1 MPAIKM
7 FNYEGNQKRAF
18 ETKQWATPEEM
29 SRISSGNMQTDVIFG
44 ENASAAFFEQDKRWE
59 TSISNNVLAFGGTG
73 SGKTE
78 SFILPNLLNHLN
90 CNYVVTDTKG
100 EILRRTGQGFV
111 DDGYRLTVL
120 DTINIDESAGYDPLR
135 YVSSASDIP
144 SVVAM
149 VMDGLTPKRN
159 AGRADPFWNETADML
174 VRGVVGILFQL
185 ECVDGAYAPGAD
197 DTQERRYLR
206 MNNVTKLLELIK
218 ITDDRD
224 TDCPLD
230 RLVDALEAGT
240 VSGGGLEPQRDSYGV
255 RQYRDFRVAA
265 DRTLKSILISV
276 NMCVS
281 KLQTPELQRLFE
293 HDELELDRIDE
304 GKRFIDIKMSDN
316 DSTYSWLGR
325 IAIKQLFNLA
335 QRKADSRANGRLLR
349 RLEFVLDEFPNV
361 GYITDFE
368 RSIATVRGRG
378 ISFLMCA
385 QSLSQLDGVYGAA
398 GAQIILDNCDAVI
411 YMGGGSSV
419 ETARYISSLCGES
432 VLGTDHVG
440 AERTAVDVRGN
451 VITAGEVSLLPRTD
465 CLVKVTGMRPF
476 RTKKFFRGNHPNAV
490 RWLRP

>member
-1 MPAIKM
+1 MPVIKM
-7 FNYEGNQKRAF
+7 FNYEKTQKRDF
-18 ETKQWATPEEM
+18 ETKQWATREEM
-29 SRISSGNMQTDVIFG
+29 ARVSSGNMQRDVIFG
-44 ENASAAFFEQDKRWE
+44 ENASAAFFEQDKHWE
-59 TSISNNVLAFGGTG
+59 TSISNNVLTFGGTG

-78 SFILPNLLNHLN
+78 SFVLPNLLNHLN

-100 EILRRTGQGFV
+100 EILRRTGEGFV
-111 DDGYRLTVL
+111 EDGYRLTVL
-120 DTINIDESAGYDPLR
+120 DTVNIKESAGYDPLR
-135 YVSSASDIP
+135 YVTSASDIP

-149 VMDGLTPKRN
+149 LMDGLSPRRN
-159 AGRADPFWNETADML
+159 DGRSDVFWNETADML
-174 VRGVVGILFQL
+174 VRGVVGILYQL
-185 ECVDGAYAPGAD
+185 ECADGVYAPGAD
-197 DTQERRYLR
+197 PTEERRYLR

-218 ITDDRD
+218 VTEDRD
-224 TDCPLD
+224 VKCPLD
-230 RLVDALEAGT
+230 HLVDALEMGA

-304 GKRFIDIKMSDN
+304 GKRFLDIKMSDN
-316 DSTYSWLGR
+316 DSTYSWLGG

-335 QRKADSRANGRLLR
+335 QRKADSRPEGHLAR
-349 RLEFVLDEFPNV
+349 RVEFVLDEFPNV
-361 GYITDFE
+361 GRIADFE

-378 ISFLMCA
+378 INFLMCA
-385 QSLSQLDGVYGAA
+385 QSLSQLDGVYGVAA
-398 GAQIILDNCDAVI
+398 ARTILDNCDSIV

-419 ETARYISSLCGES
+419 ETARYISALCGES

-440 AERTAVDVRGN
+440 AERTAVDVRGH
-451 VITAGEVSLLPRTD
+451 VITAGEVGLMPREE

-476 RTKKFFRGNHPNAV
+476 RTKKYFSGNHPNAK